1 MKPRVGDTVIHRWTN
16 TKYKVLSIN
25 GDLYNL
31 ARPSSEP
38 CVLGAAVWTVSQ
50 YYIEQVFTSVWGDE
64 YDE

>member
-16 TKYKVLSIN
+16 TRYKVLSIN

-31 ARPSSEP
+31 ARPSEGGTV
-38 CVLGAAVWTVSQ
+38 VLGVWTVTQ
-50 YYIEQVFTSVWGDE
+50 DYIEQVFTSVWGDE